1 MKAVVAFVLVALSS
15 LSAQAQSWP
24 TQTVRLVVP
33 FSAGGPADVAARI
46 VADEMARQVNQPVIV
61 ENRPGAGGSVGSAY
75 VAKTA
80 PDGHTI
86 LFTTNGLILLPW
98 VMANM
103 PFDPQADLKPV
114 AVVGTSP
121 YVLTTNNEFPARTL
135 PEVLALVRNNPNKFN
150 FGSAGVGSGM
160 HFAFE
165 YFLATAGDLKMIH
178 VPYRGGGAVAAG
190 LMGGEVH
197 MVTDPTPSAIPYIA
211 NGSVRPIAIT
221 SRERLPSLPDVPTFA
236 ETGVPEF
243 ASFEARG
250 WQMMLLPAGTPAPLV
265 AKVHE
270 AINKALAS
278 PRVADRLV
286 AMANPTPR
294 DNSPE
299 ATARFLESEIRI
311 WGGVARKAGI
321 KPR

>member
-1 MKAVVAFVLVALSS
+1 MKAAVAFVLVALTS

-46 VADEMARQVNQPVIV
+46 VADEMARVVNQPVIV
-61 ENRPGAGGSVGSAY
+61 ENRPAGGGSVGSAY

-86 LFTTNGLILLPW
+86 LFTTNGLVLLPW
-98 VMANM
+98 VMANL
-103 PFDPQADLKPV
+103 PFDPQTELKPV

-121 YVLTTNNEFPARTL
+121 YVLTTNKDFPARTL
-135 PEVLALVRNNPNKFN
+135 PELLALVRNNPNKFN

-165 YFLATAGDLKMIH
+165 YFLATARDLKITH
-178 VPYRGGGAVAAG
+178 VPYRGGGAVATA
-190 LMGGEVH
+190 LMAGEVQ
-197 MVTDPTPSAIPYIA
+197 MVTDPTPSAVPSIA
-211 NGSVRPIAIT
+211 SGNVRPIAIS

-243 ASFEARG
+243 ASFEAQG
-250 WQMMLLPAGTPAPLV
+250 WQMLLLPAGTPAPLR
-265 AKVHE
+265 ARIHE
-270 AINKALAS
+270 AIDKALTS

-294 DNSPE
+294 DNSLE
-299 ATARFLESEIRI
+299 DTARFLESEMRV
-311 WGGVARKAGI
+311 WGGVAKKAGI
-321 KPR
+321 KPQ